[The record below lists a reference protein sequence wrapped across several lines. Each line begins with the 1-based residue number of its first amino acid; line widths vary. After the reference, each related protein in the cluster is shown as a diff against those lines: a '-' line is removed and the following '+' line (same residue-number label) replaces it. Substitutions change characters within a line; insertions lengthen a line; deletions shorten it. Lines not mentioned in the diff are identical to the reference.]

1 MNILMLNVSSDLY
14 GSSKILK
21 QTAIALKKKGHQPIV
36 LLSETGPLE
45 DEFNK
50 IGIPTKIIRLGV
62 LRRKYLSVGGL
73 INRTKVL
80 FKAYQSIKKI
90 CREQKIELIYTNT
103 TPVIIGGIAAKLLG
117 IKNLWHIHE
126 ILPINSKEQRFFGWL
141 INWSS
146 DKVIVV
152 SSAVYENWSNKIDK
166 RKLVLL
172 HNGIDE
178 LEIIDDSIDLRNSL
192 NLPINKILVGMIGR
206 VNLFKGQSYFIEI
219 AAAINAKP
227 HDCHFVMVGDAYP
240 GYEYLYDQLAKQKKL
255 LGVDAI
261 ITDLGYRTDIPMI
274 MNSLDI
280 FVLPSTK
287 PDPFPT
293 VILEAMSVQKPVVA
307 TRQGGACESVV
318 HGLTGYL
325 VPLENPVSVADHIL
339 TLAENNS
346 LRKEMG
352 KAGKERFKL
361 LYSISQFETSI
372 VDEVE
377 SMMA

>member
-73 INRTKVL
+73 INRIKVL
-80 FKAYQSIKKI
+80 FKAYQSIKEI

-103 TPVIIGGIAAKLLG
+103 TPVIIGGIVAKLLG

-178 LEIIDDSIDLRNSL
+178 LEIIDRSIDLRNSL
-192 NLPINKILVGMIGR
+192 KLPINKILVGMIGR

-240 GYEYLYDQLAKQKKL
+240 GYEYLYDQLAEQKKI

-307 TRQGGACESVV
+307 TKQGGACESVV

-339 TLAENNS
+339 TLAENDS
-346 LRKEMG
+346 LQKEMG

>member
-50 IGIPTKIIRLGV
+50 IGISTKIIRLGV

-73 INRTKVL
+73 INRIKVL

-103 TPVIIGGIAAKLLG
+103 TPVIIGGIASKLLG

-152 SSAVYENWSNKIDK
+152 SAAVYENWSNKIDK

-178 LEIIDDSIDLRNSL
+178 LEILDNSIDLRNSL
-192 NLPINKILVGMIGR
+192 NLPTNKILVGMVGR

-240 GYEYLYDQLAKQKKL
+240 GYEYLYDQLAEQKKL

-293 VILEAMSVQKPVVA
+293 VILEAMSVQKPIVA

-325 VPLENPVSVADHIL
+325 VPLENPVLVADHIL
-339 TLAENNS
+339 TLAENDS

>member
-21 QTAIALKKKGHQPIV
+21 QTAIALKKKGHQPII

-45 DEFNK
+45 DEFK
-50 IGIPTKIIRLGV
+50 TIGIPTKIIRLGV

-73 INRTKVL
+73 MNRIKVL
-80 FKAYQSIKKI
+80 IKAYQSIKKI
-90 CREQKIELIYTNT
+90 CKEQKIDLIYTNT

-117 IKNLWHIHE
+117 IKNLWHLHE
-126 ILPINSKEQRFFGWL
+126 ILPVKSKEQRFFGWL

-152 SSAVYENWSNKIDK
+152 SEAVYENWSDTIDK
-166 RKLVLL
+166 SKLVLL
-172 HNGIDE
+172 HNGIDD
-178 LEIIDDSIDLRNSL
+178 LENIDHSFDLRKSL
-192 NLPINKILVGMIGR
+192 NLPSNKILVGMIGR
-206 VNLFKGQSYFIEI
+206 VNLFKGQSYFIEV

-240 GYEYLYDQLAKQKKL
+240 GYEYLYDQLSEQKKL
-255 LGVDAI
+255 LGVEEI
-261 ITDLGYRTDIPMI
+261 ITDLGYRTDIASI
-274 MNSLDI
+274 MNTLDI

-293 VILEAMSVQKPVVA
+293 VILEAMAAQKPVVA

-318 HGLTGYL
+318 HELTGYL
-325 VPLENPVSVADHIL
+325 VPLQDPHSVANHIL
-339 TLAENNS
+339 TLAENES
-346 LRKEMG
+346 LRNEMG

-361 LYSISQFETSI
+361 LYSISQFEASI
-372 VDEVE
+372 VEEVE
-377 SMMA
+377 SMKA

>member
-1 MNILMLNVSSDLY
+1 M
-14 GSSKILK
+14 
-21 QTAIALKKKGHQPIV
+21 
-36 LLSETGPLE
+36 LSETGPLE

-73 INRTKVL
+73 INRIKVL

-103 TPVIIGGIAAKLLG
+103 TPVIIGGIASKLLG

-126 ILPINSKEQRFFGWL
+126 ILPINSKEQRFFGCL

-178 LEIIDDSIDLRNSL
+178 LEILDDSIDLRNSL

-227 HDCHFVMVGDAYP
+227 HDCHFVMIGDAYP
-240 GYEYLYDQLAKQKKL
+240 GYEYLYDQLAEQKKL

-307 TRQGGACESVV
+307 TRQGGACESVM

-339 TLAENNS
+339 TLAENDS

>member
-50 IGIPTKIIRLGV
+50 IGISTKIIRLGV

-73 INRTKVL
+73 INRIKVL

-103 TPVIIGGIAAKLLG
+103 TPVIIGGIAAKILG

-178 LEIIDDSIDLRNSL
+178 LEILDDSIDLRNSL

-240 GYEYLYDQLAKQKKL
+240 GYEYLYDQLAEQKKL

-261 ITDLGYRTDIPMI
+261 IADLGYRTDIPMI

-339 TLAENNS
+339 TLAENDS

-372 VDEVE
+372 VEEVE